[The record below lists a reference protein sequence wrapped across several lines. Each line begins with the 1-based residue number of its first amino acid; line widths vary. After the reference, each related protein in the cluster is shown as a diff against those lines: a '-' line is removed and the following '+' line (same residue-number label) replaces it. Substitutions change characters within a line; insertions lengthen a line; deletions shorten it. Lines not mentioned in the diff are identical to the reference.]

1 MLLKQ
6 LLKGVNV
13 KEIINEKDI
22 NIEEVV
28 VNSKKATKNSLFI
41 CLNGNDYDGHN
52 FVQEAK
58 RGGAIAL
65 VVCRKISSPLP
76 QIIVDDTRKA
86 MSIICS
92 NFYNNPEKKLKFI
105 LNV

>member
-58 RGGAIAL
+58 RGGAIRL
-65 VVCRKISSPLP
+65 
-76 QIIVDDTRKA
+76 
-86 MSIICS
+86 
-92 NFYNNPEKKLKFI
+92 
-105 LNV
+105 